1 MKCGVDLCELIQ
13 YVLKFSAE
21 LSAWVVG
28 WSSVEQKSYIRPC
41 AVAPRQQE
49 LLHPLLPH
57 RAQDWQEELSFL
69 PVSVFLRAQT
79 LSLFVANAIF
89 GLSEA

>member
-1 MKCGVDLCELIQ
+1 MGLCELIQ
-13 YVLKFSAE
+13 CAAKFSAE
-21 LSAWVVG
+21 LSALVVG
-28 WSSVEQKSYIRPC
+28 RGSVEQKSYIRPC

-69 PVSVFLRAQT
+69 QVSVFLQAQT
-79 LSLFVANAIF
+79 LSLKFVANAIF